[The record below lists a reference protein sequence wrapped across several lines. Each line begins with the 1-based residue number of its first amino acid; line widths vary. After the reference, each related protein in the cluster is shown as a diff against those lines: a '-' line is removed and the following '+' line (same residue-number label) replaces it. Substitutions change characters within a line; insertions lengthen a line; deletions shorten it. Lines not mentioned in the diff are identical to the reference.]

1 MSQVDIVVFRRWR
14 DTGDVIALFPELPA
28 DLSGDCCDAYEHVG
42 QHGGA
47 DYHGVIQQTTP
58 CSLNDAAALAQEL
71 RTIGYKLRPIK
82 RFGRVHHEA
91 RRQLAAD
98 LRSTM

>member
-1 MSQVDIVVFRRWR
+1 MSQADIVVFRRWR
-14 DTGDVIALFPELPA
+14 DTGSVIALFPELPA
-28 DLSGDCCDAYEHVG
+28 DLGGDHCDAYEHVG

-47 DYHGVIQQTTP
+47 NYHGVVQHTKP
-58 CSLNDAAALAQEL
+58 CSPDESADLAAEL

-82 RFGRVHHEA
+82 RVGRVHHEA